1 MGGENLHFNAPGS
14 VFSQINGS
22 GNTNP
27 SMSGTM
33 STDTTGQTNSQIS
46 GTEAQSDKNNADYKK
61 VRSEYKDPATSSNKE
76 LNAVKNPQPVKAPDT
91 RDIESSTDIK
101 TEQKGTE
108 ISGKVNVK
116 KKENPRSS
124 GDTEQGWIETE
135 AMSRINSSMSDS
147 TSNIKENQPADA
159 RDTDTSLQKSKKP
172 GVGKVPSIDQQR
184 PSPKQPN
191 TNYPKHEY
199 TSPKSISPKTPS
211 LQAPKFSIPRMKLR

>member
-1 MGGENLHFNAPGS
+1 
-14 VFSQINGS
+14 
-22 GNTNP
+22 
-27 SMSGTM
+27 
-33 STDTTGQTNSQIS
+33 
-46 GTEAQSDKNNADYKK
+46 
-61 VRSEYKDPATSSNKE
+61 
-76 LNAVKNPQPVKAPDT
+76 
-91 RDIESSTDIK
+91 
-101 TEQKGTE
+101 
-108 ISGKVNVK
+108 
-116 KKENPRSS
+116 
-124 GDTEQGWIETE
+124 
-135 AMSRINSSMSDS
+135 MSDS